1 MIKFSTA
8 KYPTTI
14 SIFLD
19 LYLSSV
25 DIVKLSAIYD
35 PFSTSSLKYLHLFR
49 KKESSPGTDEK
60 LNFISSIWDHRLGL
74 TRTYSDL
81 VRITV
86 FYLFCWRST
95 RILVTAVFVTR
106 YIYTQSSMII
116 IYRRTIGYY
125 FSEITLAHLYTY
137 IYINILIYNGNLFSW
152 SCLFSA
158 NIR

>member
-95 RILVTAVFVTR
+95 RILVTAVFCYTIC
-106 YIYTQSSMII
+106 IYSNQW
-116 IYRRTIGYY
+116 YLYGRTIRQY
-125 FSEITLAHLYTY
+125 FFEINFKH
-137 IYINILIYNGNLFSW
+137 IYI
-152 SCLFSA
+152 
-158 NIR
+158 